1 MTGTLTY
8 GTDTIRY
15 EVRFLASRQTLAIEV
30 HPDSR
35 VLVRAPLGCPEALIA
50 ERVQKR
56 AGWISR
62 QLAEFERYR
71 PRTPERQYVNGESHL
86 YLGRQYRLKVQ
97 QDESPSVT
105 KSQGAILD
113 ARSAPAGGAPG
124 MPGIKLTRGQL
135 LVTLPGEPQAERGPD
150 QVRALLHRWYL
161 DRARAVFTEVLDAS
175 LSHFKNVE
183 QPRLIVRA
191 MQSRWGSLSRA
202 GSMTLNV
209 NLVRAPRACI
219 EYVVVHELCHTKHR
233 DHDARFFKLLGQ
245 VMPDWEKRKQR
256 LEAALT

>member
-1 MTGTLTY
+1 MVGTFTY
-8 GTDTIRY
+8 GRDTIRY

-35 VLVRAPLGCPEALIA
+35 VLVRAPVDCPEALIA

-56 AGWISR
+56 AAWISR

-71 PRTPERQYVNGESHL
+71 PRTPARQYVNGESHL

-97 QDESPSVT
+97 QGDSSSVT

-124 MPGIKLTRGQL
+124 MARIKLTRGQL
-135 LVTLPGEPQAERGPD
+135 LVSLPGDPD
-150 QVRALLHRWYL
+150 PDRVKALLHRWYL
-161 DRARAVFTEVLDAS
+161 DRARAVFGEVLDTS
-175 LSHFKNVE
+175 LLHFKGA
-183 QPRLIVRA
+183 QSPRLIVRA